1 MEQRSDEDIRVV
13 DWRHHEL
20 VLARL
25 TPCHCNCS
33 PQEPDHNYVH
43 SPDCFHGRLDSG
55 SAGNGEGA
63 DDGEYNVKR
72 DNPRKRW
79 HADEGMPQK

>member
-1 MEQRSDEDIRVV
+1 MGMGSLKDHWMEQRSDEDIRVV

-25 TPCHCNCS
+25 
-33 PQEPDHNYVH
+33 NYVQN
-43 SPDCFHGRLDSG
+43 PNWFHGRLDSG
-55 SAGNGEGA
+55 SAGNGAGA
-63 DDGEYNVKR
+63 DDGEYYVKR

-79 HADEGMPQK
+79 HADQRMPQK